1 MAVSES
7 AGAYAVVSTPPVI
20 RDTVH
25 TVVTHGHGWYVAEC
39 LEIAVVTQA
48 RTLDELVENLR
59 EAVSLHLS
67 GEDREITGI
76 APEPRISLTYD
87 FKSRTA

>member
-1 MAVSES
+1 
-7 AGAYAVVSTPPVI
+7 
-20 RDTVH
+20 
-25 TVVTHGHGWYVAEC
+25 
-39 LEIAVVTQA
+39 VVTQA